1 MSRPEIIPLEL
12 PFNADLVAHLH
23 AGQQLRLSGTLL
35 TARDAA
41 HKRLVEALTAGAPLP
56 VDLRDATI
64 YYTGPTPAPPG
75 RAIGSAGPTT
85 AYRMDP
91 YVEPLLR
98 AGVRCMIGKGARGD
112 EVAAQLAEYA
122 AVYCVAIGGAGA
134 LLSECITGCR
144 ALAYADLGP
153 EAIYELTVRE
163 FPVTVAQDMHG
174 GNVYARASGH
184 APVIT

>member
-1 MSRPEIIPLEL
+1 MPLQL
-12 PFNADLVAHLH
+12 PLNADMVAELH
-23 AGQQLRLSGTLL
+23 AGDQLRLSGTML

-41 HKRLVEALTAGAPLP
+41 HKRLVETLAEGKALP

-64 YYTGPTPAPPG
+64 YYTGPTPAPSTRP
-75 RAIGSAGPTT
+75 IGSAGPTT

-112 EVAAQLAEYA
+112 AVVAHLARYG

-134 LLSECITGCR
+134 LLSECITACR
-144 ALAYADLGP
+144 VVAYDDLGP
-153 EAIYELTVRE
+153 EAIHELAVEE
-163 FPVTVAQDMHG
+163 FPVTVAHDMHG
-174 GNVYARASGH
+174 GSVYARVTGRG
-184 APVIT
+184 PVFTEQ